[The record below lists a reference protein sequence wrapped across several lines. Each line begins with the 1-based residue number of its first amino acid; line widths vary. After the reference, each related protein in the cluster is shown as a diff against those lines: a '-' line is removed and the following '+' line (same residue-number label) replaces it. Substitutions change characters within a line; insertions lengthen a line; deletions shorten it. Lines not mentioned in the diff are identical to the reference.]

1 MVYECKNESG
11 KLGLDLVIGLSIFM
25 VSFIFIAQYIPSV
38 FTVER
43 GETSLQPV
51 AYRTT
56 AILSEDPGYWTNGTA
71 NGTEWWNHTD
81 ESFRIGLKG
90 VGKDVNVLSN
100 KRVKELQKLYNA
112 TNYSLIQQGLG
123 LTTPYKS
130 YNYNIS
136 LQYFSS
142 KSSNLE
148 YSKVDGEPL
157 LLIGKPVPEWT
168 DVAKYERYIVFD
180 NATYY
185 SNISSKLDTPNTVT
199 YSYNVSPPVRTFVVV
214 ITGINDNES
223 SSNPKLRVWFDN
235 QKNQRIIDVSGKNET
250 IGSFDI
256 TDEINQEEPDKVK
269 VKIHNLRG
277 YVIQSQAGDY
287 VGGRIGAKLVVTVW

>member
-1 MVYECKNESG
+1 MVHECKNESG
-11 KLGLDLVIGLSIFM
+11 KLGLDLIIGLSIFM
-25 VSFIFIAQYIPSV
+25 VSFIFIAQYIPSA
-38 FTVER
+38 FTVEKS
-43 GETSLQPV
+43 ETSLQPV
-51 AYRTT
+51 AYRTA
-56 AILSEDPGYWTNGTA
+56 AILAEDPGYWTNGTA

-90 VGKDVNVLSN
+90 VGEDVNVLSN

-112 TNYSLIQQGLG
+112 TNNSFIQQGLG

-180 NATYY
+180 NATNIT
-185 SNISSKLDTPNTVT
+185 NISSKPGTPSTEI
-199 YSYNVSPPVRTFVVV
+199 YIYNVSPPVGTFVIV
-214 ITGINDNES
+214 ITSTSVDTP
-223 SSNPKLRVWFDN
+223 PKPRMKVWLDN
-235 QKNQRIIDVSGKNET
+235 QKIIDVKGKDET
-250 IGSFDI
+250 IRSFDI
-256 TDEINQEEPDKVK
+256 TDEINQEEPDKVRI
-269 VKIHNLRG
+269 KIHNLRG